1 MVCED
6 CGNIIGDQVIPGLIH
21 AVPAEQMQVHPA
33 ASKLIDFPI
42 FVAGTEIVVDGD
54 KIVEVTSPRGRKVIQ
69 LQPVSEEGMEE
80 QDHRQVIPSSSY
92 SQAVGSSSQ
101 SSLCDGVEEEGERVP
116 DSGYHEPYSA
126 VEMVEDND
134 PYNRVEVDVIM
145 LEDAQFNVGLNG
157 PLNVGQPGGFGSNDL
172 NYEAGEELEKLTGPS
187 EVSMIMSEDMTGQSC
202 NENDP
207 KVGRT
212 LFDESMI
219 KMTNSNSWEV
229 DEIITEAEAPQ
240 KVTGVILGKEDV
252 AIDNHLVPDSDSGHV
267 HKNDPVQAAE
277 VSKAN
282 VTATDPLTVVETSE
296 SVGPSP
302 APEDSQ
308 ASVVDPEDRLEILQ
322 LEAAPLIKVK
332 PAQELMMVSHSCF
345 RCGSEDSTG
354 PWHKHKKREK
364 SFLCHLCFSYYR

>member
-69 LQPVSEEGMEE
+69 LQSEEGREK
-80 QDHRQVIPSSSY
+80 QDHHQVIPSSSY

-101 SSLCDGVEEEGERVP
+101 SSLCDGVEVP
-116 DSGYHEPYSA
+116 HSGYHEPYSA

-172 NYEAGEELEKLTGPS
+172 NYEAGVELENLTGPS
-187 EVSMIMSEDMTGQSC
+187 EVSMMVSEDMTGQSC

-267 HKNDPVQAAE
+267 HKNEPVQAAE

-282 VTATDPLTVVETSE
+282 VTATDPLIIVETSK
-296 SVGPSP
+296 SVG
-302 APEDSQ
+302 PEDSQ